1 MHIHGNLVQT
11 LNLQAS
17 YDTKLNNATYDALK
31 AFQLNT
37 INSST
42 SDLSNSRIRDIEASV
57 NTFFNSIASNF
68 NMNGYNRDILKTY
81 VPALVYTMYD
91 GYYIYS
97 SYTNTLTENDYV
109 VPDEANG
116 KKGTTYQNDER
127 LSGLK
132 PYIHYSCRY
141 KRDSDDFVINYA
153 LDNYITVYGYIGG
166 KYVYKSGYLINDCT
180 YDETSNTATYRG
192 VTIEGENLN
201 EYVIDEDGNKNLY
214 NYIKINGAKNYKD
227 TNGKWFSYI
236 NGVKTYDTTAD
247 YNETSYAAVKYYQ
260 EATIFTAWVNDK
272 LGDLKVSNAVFED
285 GKSKNEDE
293 KSMVDYLGGND
304 YKIFTL
310 NDSGTAIEEPNSN
323 FNQHRLAVIRY
334 SIEKNLSVAIANYN
348 KYSGVTTNFQMPEL
362 KENEWEKILNNIS
375 IISFLQGLN
384 IGGKVYNGYSIITN
398 TKNEEVVS
406 ENSIYI
412 ATEDGYY
419 HKPTE
424 IGLKEYS
431 VQNYTSPYRRGI
443 WNVDLE
449 RKLKIINS
457 GSIRYYYPR
466 EELASYSSIV
476 NTTNVNE
483 VENIYDYLSESGNE
497 TLAKLY
503 FTALGRERY
512 SMYKTS
518 NDPEQLKLDFSN

>member
-11 LNLQAS
+11 LDLQAS

-42 SDLSNSRIRDIEASV
+42 SELSNSKIRDIEASV

-97 SYTNTLTENDYV
+97 SYTNTLTEDDYV

-116 KKGTTYQNDER
+116 EEGTTYQNNEK

-141 KRDSDDFVINYA
+141 KRGSNNFVINYA

-166 KYVYKSGYLINDCT
+166 EYVYKSGYLINDCT
-180 YDETSNTATYRG
+180 YDATSNTATYRG

-214 NYIKINGAKNYKD
+214 TYIKINGVKYYKD

-236 NGVKTYDTTAD
+236 NGVKTYDPTAD
-247 YNETSYAAVKYYQ
+247 YNETSYAAVRYYQ
-260 EATIFTAWVNDK
+260 EAASFTTWVNNN
-272 LGDLKVSNAVFED
+272 LGDLKVSDAVFED
-285 GKSKNEDE
+285 GRSRNEDE
-293 KSMVDYLGGND
+293 KRMVDYLGGND

-310 NDSGTAIEEPNSN
+310 NDSGTEIEEPNSN

-348 KYSGVTTNFQMPEL
+348 NYSGVTTNFQMPEL
-362 KENEWEKILNNIS
+362 KEDEWEKILNNIS

-406 ENSIYI
+406 EDSIYI

-424 IGLKEYS
+424 TGLET
-431 VQNYTSPYRRGI
+431 YTSPYRRGI

-449 RKLKIINS
+449 RKSKTISS
-457 GSIRYYYPR
+457 GSLRYYYPR

-476 NTTNVNE
+476 NATKVNE
-483 VENIYDYLSESGNE
+483 IENIYDYLSGLTNK
-497 TLAKLY
+497 TLAKVY

-518 NDPEQLKLDFSN
+518 NDFEQLKVDFSN